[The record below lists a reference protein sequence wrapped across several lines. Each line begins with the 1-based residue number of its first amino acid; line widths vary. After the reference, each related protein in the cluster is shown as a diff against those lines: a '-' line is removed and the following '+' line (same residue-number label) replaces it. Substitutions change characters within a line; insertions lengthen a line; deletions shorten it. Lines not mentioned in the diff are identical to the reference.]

1 MSSVRSIIDGLA
13 NWLAAN
19 TRSFG
24 YLLPDTVELVL
35 YLALVAYYAVQ
46 LAQQQG

>member
-1 MSSVRSIIDGLA
+1 MSSVRLILDGSV

-19 TRSFG
+19 MKSFG

>member
-1 MSSVRSIIDGLA
+1 MSSVRLILDGSV
-13 NWLAAN
+13 NWLVAN
-19 TRSFG
+19 VRSFG